1 MSIFK
6 TDSFCITVP
15 QGWKAFKVNERVIHI
30 CKGGEKDSDILS
42 KPYMQLNFSGEAYMI
57 PPSRSG
63 YYDITDIPPI
73 TLGNY
78 TWQGFEC
85 ESMGFRVAMIFTGE
99 GKRQFQVSANLETPI
114 GKIEMTDADVQS
126 ILASV
131 TLLGSG
137 EERESI

>member
-1 MSIFK
+1 
-6 TDSFCITVP
+6 
-15 QGWKAFKVNERVIHI
+15 
-30 CKGGEKDSDILS
+30 
-42 KPYMQLNFSGEAYMI
+42 
-57 PPSRSG
+57 
-63 YYDITDIPPI
+63 
-73 TLGNY
+73 
-78 TWQGFEC
+78 
-85 ESMGFRVAMIFTGE
+85 VAMIFTGE